1 MMDAQ
6 RIISADS
13 NVNEPSD
20 LWQTRLDR
28 KLRDRAPYI
37 TKNEKGPGYLFVV
50 PGIMATQ
57 VAGGFAAGKS
67 GHELK
72 DHMSKGYEA
81 ARPGGWDPAE
91 RIKDQEIDGVQCEV
105 IYTTLGARLFGL
117 QDAEFQCACFRAFN
131 GWLTEF
137 CSYDPRRLAGV
148 GLIPLDDI
156 GEAIKELEFCAKSGL
171 RGAAIW
177 AATPEDKPFGSKI
190 YEPFWQAASEA
201 GLPLSLHLATGA
213 TFFAKQRT
221 TQTLAPEGYVNAM
234 YEVPRSLCALVYAGV
249 MERHPRLN
257 FISVENDVGW
267 LPHFLY
273 RLDHAYEKYW
283 AMMSEP
289 LPHPPSEYLRRQLY
303 ATFQDDPVGPATHQ
317 LFGENNYMW
326 ASDYPHSDSTW
337 PNSRDIIK
345 RTFGGLPAEVTHKI
359 IFENVARL
367 YGLPTSRPD

>member
-1 MMDAQ
+1 MMNAQ
-6 RIISADS
+6 RLISADS
-13 NVNEPSD
+13 HVNEPSD

-28 KLRDRAPYI
+28 KFRDRAPHI
-37 TKNEKGPGYLFVV
+37 TKNEKGPGFLFVV
-50 PGIMATQ
+50 PGVMVTQ
-57 VAGGFAAGKS
+57 IAGGFAAGKS

-72 DHMSKGYEA
+72 EHMAKGYEA

-91 RIKDQEIDGVQCEV
+91 RIKDQDIDGVQAEV

-131 GWLTEF
+131 GWLAQY
-137 CSYDPRRLAGV
+137 CSHDPRRLAGI

-156 GEAIKELEFCAKSGL
+156 GEAVKELEFCAKSGL
-171 RGAAIW
+171 RGVAIW
-177 AATPEDKPFGSKI
+177 AATPEDRPFGSKI
-190 YEPFWQAASEA
+190 YEPFWQAASAA

-213 TFFAKQRT
+213 TFFAKQRN
-221 TQTLAPEGYVNAM
+221 TQTLGPEGYVNAM

-249 MERHPRLN
+249 MERHPKLN

-283 AMMSEP
+283 AMMSDP
-289 LPHPPSEYLRRQLY
+289 MPHPPSEYLRRQLY
-303 ATFQDDPVGPATHQ
+303 ATFQDDPVGPATYQ

-345 RTFGGLPAEVTHKI
+345 RNFGSLPAAVTHKI
-359 IFENVARL
+359 VCENVARL
-367 YGLPTSRPD
+367 YGLPLS